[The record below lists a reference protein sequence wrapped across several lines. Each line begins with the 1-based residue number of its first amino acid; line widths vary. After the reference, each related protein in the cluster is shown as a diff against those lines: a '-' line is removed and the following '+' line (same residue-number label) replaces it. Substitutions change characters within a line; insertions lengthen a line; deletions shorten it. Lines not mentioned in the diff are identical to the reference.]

1 MILELGFGI
10 TDRITGL
17 NYNLYYNSV
26 MEDLTSFSLRIP
38 KALARSIEAEAKR
51 SGLNKSEYARRALE
65 DFNQRVMHERIAEI
79 SRRLAYE
86 STAAAESMEPS
97 TSDGLA

>member
-1 MILELGFGI
+1 MDEL
-10 TDRITGL
+10 TP
-17 NYNLYYNSV
+17 
-26 MEDLTSFSLRIP
+26 FSLRIP

-51 SGLNKSEYARRALE
+51 VGLNKSEYARRALE

-79 SRRLAYE
+79 SVRLA
-86 STAAAESMEPS
+86 SQSAAEAQSMEPS